1 MNKRIERMIPVA
13 YSAVSDNLVSDQSA
27 ISKQYNGYISS
38 FGASVIQSGMLL
50 ALIFYHQSDANSEQD
65 RGALM
70 KAIRQVVISE
80 GHNMAQNMNL
90 LDYFRTMEEERSKQ
104 KRLTQCI
111 LDAATAIKLVIRT
124 FQLIDDGNN

>member
-13 YSAVSDNLVSDQSA
+13 YTAVSNNLVSEQSA

-70 KAIRQVVISE
+70 EAIREVVISE
-80 GHNMAQNMNL
+80 GHNIAQKTNL
-90 LDYFRTMEEERSKQ
+90 LDYYRSMELERSKQ
-104 KRLTQCI
+104 KRL
-111 LDAATAIKLVIRT
+111 
-124 FQLIDDGNN
+124 